1 MALGNG
7 SSKGKSNRKGNK
19 AINKRKDNIYNMPS
33 NNSDLVYNILS
44 Y

>member
-1 MALGNG
+1 MALDNS

-19 AINKRKDNIYNMPS
+19 AINKQKNNIYNIFS